1 MALLIFIITSWSFT
15 LLHRKMLLCN
25 YTLGFILY
33 TQGYRAICND
43 INVTK
48 IERKKTSRF
57 TLLIVLRRGWS
68 LARIVTSLEV
78 YDS

>member
-48 IERKKTSRF
+48 IERKKNLKIYSANCVKAWLVAGTHSD
-57 TLLIVLRRGWS
+57 
-68 LARIVTSLEV
+68 LARSI
-78 YDS
+78 